1 MNLRETGIDFQ
12 DDGVVMGNL
21 ELFEKAPNETVREY
35 AYRVLYENI
44 MSLKLPPGTAMSEQE
59 LSGILNVS
67 RTPVREAFI
76 RLSQK
81 GLLEILPQRGTF
93 VSKIHTEQLAEFRF
107 FRVTLERAII
117 ELACQAFPDPWR
129 TKLEFCIF
137 EQGKFIT
144 SKDAENFFKSD
155 NTLHSLLYE
164 GCGKP
169 HIWQIVQESNLDYAR
184 ARVLNVSDA
193 AEQMNLLYEQHKGI
207 VGAIF
212 AGNTE
217 MAQRIMTEH
226 INKVMGDVEVLKKEY
241 PEYFR

>member
-1 MNLRETGIDFQ
+1 ME
-12 DDGVVMGNL
+12 NL

-117 ELACQAFPDPWR
+117 ELACQAFP
-129 TKLEFCIF
+129 EFRCSV
-137 EQGKFIT
+137 QVVSPNT
-144 SKDAENFFKSD
+144 SYPNLFANPIHWDAD
-155 NTLHSLLYE
+155 T
-164 GCGKP
+164 CP
-169 HIWQIVQESNLDYAR
+169 VQA
-184 ARVLNVSDA
+184 
-193 AEQMNLLYEQHKGI
+193 K
-207 VGAIF
+207 
-212 AGNTE
+212 
-217 MAQRIMTEH
+217 
-226 INKVMGDVEVLKKEY
+226 
-241 PEYFR
+241 

>member
-1 MNLRETGIDFQ
+1 MVRKEITELTPIQLDSCKSLRKLVVEKLREAIQ
-12 DDGVVMGNL
+12 SS
-21 ELFEKAPNETVREY
+21 
-35 AYRVLYENI
+35 VL
-44 MSLKLPPGTAMSEQE
+44 KPGQRLMEIQLAEA
-59 LSGILNVS
+59 LGVS

-107 FRVTLERAII
+107 FRVTLERAIV
-117 ELACQAFPDPWR
+117 ELACQDFPDPWR

-137 EQGKFIT
+137 EQGKFII
-144 SKDAENFFKSD
+144 SKDAEKFFKSD

-193 AEQMNLLYEQHKGI
+193 AEQMHLLYEQHKSI

-217 MAQRIMTEH
+217 LAKRIMTEH
-226 INKVMGDVEVLKKEY
+226 IDKVMGDVEVLKKEY